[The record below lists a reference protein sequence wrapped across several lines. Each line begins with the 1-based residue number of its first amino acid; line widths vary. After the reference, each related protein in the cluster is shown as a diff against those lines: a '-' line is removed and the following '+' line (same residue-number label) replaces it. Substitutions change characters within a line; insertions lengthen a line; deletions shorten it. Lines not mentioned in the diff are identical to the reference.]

1 MRGQLPDVPLHRR
14 VVRHRDV
21 LGLHDALLG
30 VVDREGE
37 RALRDAH
44 VHRGVAQRE
53 ALHHAH
59 PEPGA
64 RVAEPGVPRHAHAGE
79 GHRGAEGR
87 AHAQRVPL
95 AVGGDAGGVRGHQH
109 LQHGLAHVGAA
120 LERAPDHVVRGAQG
134 HRAEVLHPVH
144 HVGVAVLADRRLH
157 QEGAGE
163 AHRGLAAPAPE
174 ELAVAHDLGEV
185 AALLGLGAERV
196 DEAHDR
202 GVHVHGHR
210 GVGAAPGDGADHADV
225 GRHVEAEAAV
235 SGGNARAQKAVPGEH
250 APANRSGWRPPR
262 RTRPRAGRCAR
273 ASSARP
279 GRGRLSGPRCTR
291 A

>member
-1 MRGQLPDVPLHRR
+1 MRGQLPDMPLHRG
-14 VVRHRDV
+14 VVGDRDV

-30 VVDREGE
+30 VVDGEGE
-37 RALRDAH
+37 RALRDAR

-59 PEPGA
+59 PESGA
-64 RVAEPGVPRHAHAGE
+64 RIAERGVLRHAHAGE

-95 AVGGDAGGVRGHQH
+95 AVGGDTGSLRGQQHQRQR
-109 LQHGLAHVGAA
+109 LGHVGAA
-120 LERAPDHVVRGAQG
+120 LERAPDHVVRGAQR

-144 HVGVAVLADRRLH
+144 HVGVAVLADGRLH

-174 ELAVAHDLGEV
+174 ELAVAHDLAEV
-185 AALLGLGAERV
+185 AALLGLRAERV

-202 GVHVHGHR
+202 GVHMHGHR
-210 GVGAAPGDGADHADV
+210 GVGAAPREGADHADI
-225 GRHVEAEAAV
+225 GRHVQAEAAV
-235 SGGNARAQKAVPGEH
+235 GGGNARAQKAVPSEH
-250 APANRSGWRPPR
+250 APGIDRVDARRVVLGRARSDVLPR
-262 RTRPRAGRCAR
+262 QAVDPLEDGFL
-273 ASSARP
+273 
-279 GRGRLSGPRCTR
+279 GRGVQE